1 MDPMK
6 AMANADEALRHIDDA
21 LKAARS
27 CQDNLERSHPKGRH
41 VALAV
46 TKLEEAQMW
55 LTREV

>member
-1 MDPMK
+1 MNPMK
-6 AMANADEALRHIDDA
+6 AVVNAEEALRYINDA

-46 TKLEEAQMW
+46 TKLEEAEMW
-55 LTREV
+55 LEREV